1 LRDPETQMTDPT
13 PDPEAGTPAAT
24 TRRFARP
31 ATVAAVAVLAAFG
44 LARVYGIGGLG
55 GNEASAGK
63 CAAAPAAAARLA
75 PYAVG
80 DLAGLAPTTVGR
92 DLSGLA
98 FRDRDGAPIDLSRWQ
113 GRTVLLNLWATWC
126 PPCRA
131 EMPSL
136 DRLQA
141 ERGSKDFEVVTVNM
155 DTRDP
160 ERPKAF
166 LADIGV
172 KALVHRSDPSMGVFK
187 ELQKLG
193 LARGL
198 PTTVLIDRSGCELAT
213 LAGPARWDGE
223 AATALLAAAL
233 EH

>member
-1 LRDPETQMTDPT
+1 MTDPT
-13 PDPEAGTPAAT
+13 PDPEAGLPAAT

-31 ATVAAVAVLAAFG
+31 AAVAAVAVLAAFG

-80 DLAGLAPTTVGR
+80 DLAGLAPTAAGR

-98 FRDRDGAPIDLSRWQ
+98 FRDEDGAPIDLSHWK

-141 ERGSKDFEVVTVNM
+141 KLGSKDFEVVTVNM

-166 LADIGV
+166 LAEIGV
-172 KALVHRSDPSMGVFK
+172 KALTPRSDPSLGVFK

-213 LAGPARWDGE
+213 LAGPAHWDGE
-223 AATALLAAAL
+223 AATALLTTAL
-233 EH
+233 ER

>member
-1 LRDPETQMTDPT
+1 M
-13 PDPEAGTPAAT
+13 
-24 TRRFARP
+24 
-31 ATVAAVAVLAAFG
+31 AAVAVLAAFG

-80 DLAGLAPTTVGR
+80 DLAGLAPTDAGR
-92 DLSGLA
+92 DLSDLV
-98 FRDRDGAPIDLSRWQ
+98 FHDENGAPIELSAWK

-136 DRLQA
+136 DLLQA
-141 ERGSKDFEVVTVNM
+141 KLGSKDFEVVTVNM

-172 KALVHRSDPSMGVFK
+172 KALTHRADPSMCVFK
-187 ELQKLG
+187 ALQKLG

-198 PTTVLIDRSGCELAT
+198 PTTVLVDRSGCELAT
-213 LAGPARWDGE
+213 LAGPAHWDGE
-223 AATALLAAAL
+223 AATALVEAAL
-233 EH
+233 KP